1 MYGAVRLYTP
11 FEQPE
16 SNDIYPVSKVEDPFS
31 ICIDVVNRSFGYSD
45 TSTKMRIKLKDLEKL
60 QQELNRLKSEKSALQ
75 VQSRLLGN
83 FVTFARSSAKE
94 QVLSRLL
101 QKTLE
106 VSAELTGA
114 DKGSLF
120 LVDKRGAVTDS
131 ILTRA
136 DPTPEQRSKI
146 IGQVFDEGL
155 AGWVRRNRKVG
166 LIVDTRDDDRW
177 VNLPNQPYTVGS
189 ALAVPVLRGDNLLG
203 IITLL
208 HDKPNHFDQETAD
221 LMLLTAG
228 QIGSALENASLYS
241 KLDDS
246 YRSLELAKHKVET
259 VSKALQSEME
269 KGKKIQRDFLPT
281 QIPDL
286 PGWEIAFYFH
296 PARQVSGDFYD
307 AFLLPGDLV
316 GLVIADVCD
325 KGVGSALFMALF
337 RSLIRVFSGQI
348 TLRGVS
354 VPGSDNHTSNLA
366 GDPLYQALHAVSLTN
381 DYIAHEHGEEG
392 MFATLF
398 FGVLDPLNGK
408 LSYVNGGHEP
418 LILFN
423 QYGIKERLTTT
434 GPVVGMMA
442 GMEYNVQQVQMEP
455 DDFLIGYTDGVTEA
469 LSPENKL
476 YTKERILS
484 FLEKPA
490 ATASRQIE
498 QIKSDIF
505 DHIGDAAQFDDITM
519 IAVHRK
525 SG

>member
-1 MYGAVRLYTP
+1 
-11 FEQPE
+11 
-16 SNDIYPVSKVEDPFS
+16 
-31 ICIDVVNRSFGYSD
+31 
-45 TSTKMRIKLKDLEKL
+45 LKDFKKL

-94 QVLSRLL
+94 HVLSRLL

-136 DPTPEQRSKI
+136 DPTPEQRSRI

-189 ALAVPVLRGDNLLG
+189 ALAVPVLRGENLLG

-246 YRSLELAKHKVET
+246 YRSLEQAKHKIET
-259 VSKALQSEME
+259 YSKALHAEME

-281 QIPDL
+281 RIPDL

-316 GLVIADVCD
+316 GLVIADICD

-348 TLRGVS
+348 TLQGVS
-354 VPGSDNHTSNLA
+354 VPGSDNRNPDSTGGH
-366 GDPLYQALHAVSLTN
+366 LYQALHAVSLTN
-381 DYIAHEHGEEG
+381 EYIANEHGEEG

-398 FGVLDPLNGK
+398 FGVLD
-408 LSYVNGGHEP
+408 
-418 LILFN
+418 
-423 QYGIKERLTTT
+423 RR
-434 GPVVGMMA
+434 A
-442 GMEYNVQQVQMEP
+442 
-455 DDFLIGYTDGVTEA
+455 
-469 LSPENKL
+469 
-476 YTKERILS
+476 
-484 FLEKPA
+484 
-490 ATASRQIE
+490 
-498 QIKSDIF
+498 
-505 DHIGDAAQFDDITM
+505 
-519 IAVHRK
+519 
-525 SG
+525 

>member
-1 MYGAVRLYTP
+1 MKKP
-11 FEQPE
+11 
-16 SNDIYPVSKVEDPFS
+16 D
-31 ICIDVVNRSFGYSD
+31 
-45 TSTKMRIKLKDLEKL
+45 KLE
-60 QQELNRLKSEKSALQ
+60 QELNRLKSEKSALQ
-75 VQSRLLGN
+75 VQSRLLDN
-83 FVTFARSSAKE
+83 FVSFARSSAKE
-94 QVLSRLL
+94 HVLTRLL

-120 LVDKRGAVTDS
+120 LVDKKGAVTDS

-136 DPTPEQRSKI
+136 DTTPEQRSKI

-166 LIVDTRDDDRW
+166 LIEDTRDDERW

-189 ALAVPVLRGDNLLG
+189 ALAVPVLRADNLLG

-208 HDKPNHFDQETAD
+208 HDKPGQFNQETAD

-228 QIGSALENASLYS
+228 QIGSALENARLYS

-246 YRSLELAKHKVET
+246 YRSLEQAKHKIET
-259 VSKALQSEME
+259 YSKALHAEME
-269 KGKKIQRDFLPT
+269 KGRKIQRDFLPA
-281 QIPDL
+281 QIPQL

-348 TLRGVS
+348 NLQGVS
-354 VPGSDNHTSNLA
+354 VPGSDHHSPDSTGNQ
-366 GDPLYQALHAVSLTN
+366 LYQALHAVSLTN
-381 DYIAHEHGEEG
+381 DYIAQEHGEEG

-398 FGVLDPLNGK
+398 FGVLDPQSGK
-408 LSYVNGGHEP
+408 LTYVNGGHEA

-423 QYGIKERLTTT
+423 QSGIKERLKAT
-434 GPVVGMMA
+434 GPVVGMMTE
-442 GMEYNVQQVQMEP
+442 MEYSVQQVQMEP

-469 LSPENKL
+469 MSPENKL
-476 YTKERILS
+476 FSKKRFLS
-484 FLEKPA
+484 LLEKPA
-490 ATASRQIE
+490 VSASQLIE
-498 QIKSDIF
+498 QIKIDIF
-505 DHIGDAAQFDDITM
+505 KHIGDAPQFDDITM
-519 IAVHRK
+519 IAVHRLK
-525 SG
+525 KPR